1 MKIEPAQR
9 FEPASGVHARRFDRS
24 VVILDLSGGQY
35 FGLDEAG
42 ALAWEKLSTGYSPD
56 EIVDLLRAEYS
67 VTEVK
72 ARSDVL
78 RLAEDLVRANL
89 LVSKTGEGH

>member
-24 VVILDLSGGQY
+24 VVILDLAGGQY

-42 ALAWEKLSTGYSPD
+42 ALAWEKLSAGYSPD

-67 VTEVK
+67 VSELK
-72 ARSDVL
+72 ARGDVL
-78 RLAEDLVRANL
+78 RLAEELVKAKL
-89 LVSKTGEGH
+89 LVAKSDGH